1 MATNEATRHLK
12 MHTAINEY
20 QQWLSIVGVR
30 TVAEFNQK
38 VKEGHAAK
46 LINVAEALQERKI
59 VLASDEIAR
68 CGARLVLIAGPSSS
82 GKTTLSKRLAIQLL
96 CCGLH
101 PHTLSTDNYF
111 VNRVDTPLDENGE
124 YDFECIEA
132 EDTGLLCLQLQQ
144 LLAGERVE
152 LPRYDFQSGERRYEG
167 KFLQIGESDII
178 IIEGNH
184 ALNPLLTAQVADES
198 KYKIYVSTLST
209 IAIDDS
215 TSVPKE
221 DIRLLRRILR
231 DHKYRGFTPQQ
242 TIARCPSV
250 HAGEKKWIYP
260 FQDNADVTFNSAL
273 LYELNVLHNPV
284 MPLLAQ
290 VTPQDKEYAE
300 AQRLSHILRCFM
312 PIPSDQVPA
321 TSLLREFAG
330 GSLFKY

>member
-1 MATNEATRHLK
+1 MAKNETPRHPK

-38 VKEGHAAK
+38 VKDGLASQ

-59 VLASDEIAR
+59 VLASDDIAR
-68 CGARLVLIAGPSSS
+68 RGTRLVLIAGPSSS

-96 CCGLH
+96 CCGLQ
-101 PHTLSTDNYF
+101 PHTLSTDDYF
-111 VNRVDTPLDENGE
+111 VNRIDTPRDENGE

-132 EDTGLLCLQLQQ
+132 EDTDLLCRQLRQ

-152 LPRYDFQSGERRYEG
+152 LPRYDFQSGERKYEG
-167 KFLQIGESDII
+167 RYLQIGENDII

-184 ALNPLLTAQVADES
+184 ALNPLLTAQVDDRD

-209 IAIDDS
+209 IAIDE
-215 TSVPKE
+215 TTFVPKE

-242 TIARCPSV
+242 TIARNPSV

-290 VTPQDKEYAE
+290 VTPQDKEYTE
-300 AQRLSHILRCFM
+300 AQRLSHMLRQFT